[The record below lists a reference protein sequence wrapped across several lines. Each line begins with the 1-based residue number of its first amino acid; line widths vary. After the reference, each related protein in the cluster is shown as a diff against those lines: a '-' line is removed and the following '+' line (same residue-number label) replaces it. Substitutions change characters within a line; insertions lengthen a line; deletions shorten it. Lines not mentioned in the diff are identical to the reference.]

1 MVQPLIDLDVLRYE
15 IGFCGEYYEDDEITG
30 ERVLRIREFDFLAGL
45 LEQRIKGICEDVGA
59 TEKPIG
65 FLTGSNT
72 STRMVNRS
80 ARYLGEPELV
90 LKTPFRNDVA
100 TIKPYKGTRKTEK
113 PYHFDNLTAF
123 ILGNYDVRVSNGLEA
138 DDLMC
143 IEQFS
148 RFANGDTI
156 ICTRDKDL
164 RQCPG
169 WQFGWEC
176 GKQASFGPTLVDSKG
191 LLLLTNGEL
200 KGTGTKFFFG
210 QMLIGDTVDNI
221 PGCPK
226 VGPVKAFDILDKC
239 VTKRD
244 HELAVINAYKKA
256 YPTNYKEMI
265 EEQSKLL
272 WMIRELNQDG
282 SPVHYEWKFDD
293 N

>member
-1 MVQPLIDLDVLRYE
+1 MIGGSPKQRFDRLTILVEVLDPVR
-15 IGFCGEYYEDDEITG
+15 
-30 ERVLRIREFDFLAGL
+30 
-45 LEQRIKGICEDVGA
+45 
-59 TEKPIG
+59 KPIG
-65 FLTGSNT
+65 FSVAPTSSQMPLILCSN
-72 STRMVNRS
+72 N
-80 ARYLGEPELV
+80 P
-90 LKTPFRNDVA
+90 
-100 TIKPYKGTRKTEK
+100 TRKSEK
-113 PYHFDNLTAF
+113 PFHFDNLTAF
-123 ILGNYDVRVSNGLEA
+123 ILGNYDTRISNGLEA

-143 IEQFS
+143 IEQYS
-148 RFANGDTI
+148 RLKNDDTI

-176 GKQASFGPTLVDSKG
+176 GKQASFGPTLVDNKG
-191 LLLLTNGEL
+191 LLNLSNGEL

-244 HELAVINAYKKA
+244 HELAVINAYKKV

-293 N
+293 